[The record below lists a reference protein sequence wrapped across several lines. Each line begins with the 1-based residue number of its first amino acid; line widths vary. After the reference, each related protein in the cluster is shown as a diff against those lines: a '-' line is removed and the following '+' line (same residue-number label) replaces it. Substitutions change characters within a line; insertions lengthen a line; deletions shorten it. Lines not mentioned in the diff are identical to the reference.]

1 MEELCPSLGI
11 DCIEKNI
18 EPYDVYTADEAFI
31 TGTPFCMLPV
41 TSLNSLEIGDG
52 SVGPIF
58 SKIINHWGEKT
69 GVDIVNQIKDW
80 DSQSIKN
87 TNEAPTPYRFSKK

>member
-31 TGTPFCMLPV
+31 TGTPFCMPV

-58 SKIINHWGEKT
+58 SKIINHWERKQEL
-69 GVDIVNQIKDW
+69 I
-80 DSQSIKN
+80 
-87 TNEAPTPYRFSKK
+87 